1 MTHKQFNEKSL
12 SEDSQTIFNF
22 LYNYDP
28 QLTDTVVGNCI
39 PSPSLPRDL
48 SQCSKSAAGSNRK
61 QLEWQI
67 LPLLF
72 DILGLLHLT
81 DAASKGKRLCYHISQ
96 KRGFEGSWEWLC
108 GFAGIGVNQLYMW
121 NYVN

>member
-22 LYNYDP
+22 LYNYDKLKILLWETACHP
-28 QLTDTVVGNCI
+28 PPCQET
-39 PSPSLPRDL
+39 SASAAR
-48 SQCSKSAAGSNRK
+48 AAGSNRK

-72 DILGLLHLT
+72 EILGLFHLT
-81 DAASKGKRLCYHISQ
+81 DAASKGKRLCYHISP
-96 KRGFEGSWEWLC
+96 KRGFLGVVGNGCVALLC
-108 GFAGIGVNQLYMW
+108 QLYMW